1 MALAAGETLVALTAG
16 ETPAYQ
22 PIQSAAVPHP
32 LVSEGDDWYAGVPPA
47 AKAFVGLSKVPKGR

>member
-22 PIQSAAVPHP
+22 PIQSAAVPLP
-32 LVSEGDDWYAGVPPA
+32 LR
-47 AKAFVGLSKVPKGR
+47 GLGECFPYLQQRPNFFINLA